1 MTFASASHAIAG
13 GLFSKRAINVA
24 LGLGLAAIC
33 LWLALH
39 TSVPANALEAILHA
53 DGRWLA
59 AAVLLYALDLAIR
72 VLRWRTLL
80 EHLVRIPYGS
90 FARVLIVG
98 YGVNVLLPARLGEL
112 FRVEYFKR
120 MYEVPRAW
128 GFSSVLVERLLDGG
142 AVVACLFAG
151 LVLARAEVD
160 DHLLMLCIGGSLL
173 FIMMFVGLAL
183 LSWLSRQSWVR
194 RWVLAR
200 RHLGMIRLALEVMGN
215 RAFIAAIGATLV
227 IYVLEAAALG
237 TVLMALGV
245 KLTLPLV
252 LVVVGAASLS
262 TLLPS
267 APGFI
272 GTYQFAFALA
282 LQHFGLDG
290 AIGVAAATLVQI
302 SLFGP
307 IVVGALG
314 ILALSARIYWRIHP

>member
-13 GLFSKRAINVA
+13 GLFSKRAIQVA
-24 LGLGLAAIC
+24 IGLGIAALF
-33 LWLALH
+33 LWLALR
-39 TSVPANALEAILHA
+39 TSVPANAADAIMHA
-53 DGRWLA
+53 DARWLA
-59 AAVLLYALDLAIR
+59 AAVLLYAFDLALR
-72 VLRWRTLL
+72 VLRWRILL

-120 MYEVPRAW
+120 MYDVPRAW
-128 GFSSVLVERLLDGG
+128 GISSVLVERLLDGG
-142 AVVACLFAG
+142 AVIACLIAG
-151 LVLARAEVD
+151 LMLARSAVD
-160 DHLLMLCIGGSLL
+160 EQLMLLCVGGSIL
-173 FIMMFVGLAL
+173 FVTMFVGLAL
-183 LSWLSRQSWVR
+183 LSWLSRRTWLR
-194 RWVLAR
+194 RWAFAR
-200 RHLGMIRLALEVMGN
+200 RHLGMIRPALQVMGN
-215 RAFIAAIGATLV
+215 RAFIVAIGATLV
-227 IYVLEAAALG
+227 IYALETAALG

-245 KLTLPLV
+245 TLTLPLV

-272 GTYQFAFALA
+272 GTYQFAFAIA

-290 AIGVAAATLVQI
+290 ALGVAAASLVQL

-307 IVVGALG
+307 IVVGALA
-314 ILALSARIYWRIHP
+314 ILALSARLYWRMHP